1 MNGDERGNWYLL
13 TGIVLGIAIGLL
25 YGWLINPVDYVDT
38 SPDTL
43 KPFYKDQYRLMIAAA
58 YDADPDI
65 VRARARLELLEDE
78 DPYRAVAEQAQ
89 HALSEGGTPDE
100 SQALGKLAAALGR
113 ELPITVAT
121 PTEEEEQ

>member
-121 PTEEEEQ
+121 PTEEEER